1 MKIAFLTPEYPHNKT
16 GKSGGIG
23 TSIKTLASALVELGH
38 EVRILVYGQHEDAT
52 FRDENILI
60 QQIKNIK
67 FKGLSWYLTRK
78 KIEKIINYLHQNNQ
92 IDIVE
97 APDWTGITSF
107 IKPQK
112 CPVVIKLHGSDT
124 YFCHL
129 DKRPVKRWN
138 QFHEL
143 KALKNATACISV
155 SQYTARKT
163 NEIFDLNLNFE
174 IIHNGI
180 DLNVFKPLLVNNE
193 KLILLYF
200 GTLIRKKGVL
210 ELPLIFNLINEKNHN
225 IELHLI
231 GKDAPDI
238 ISKNISTWEMMQKLF
253 TSKAIEKVK
262 YHGVIPYELM
272 KEKIASATICIFP
285 TFAEAL
291 PVSWLEAMA
300 MKKAIVASNI
310 GWGEEIIKNGEN
322 GILIHP
328 KDHQKYADSILKLI
342 SDKELKIKMEENAFL
357 SIVSAFDNSII
368 AKQNIAFYQKIL
380 NK

>member
-1 MKIAFLTPEYPHNKT
+1 M
-16 GKSGGIG
+16 
-23 TSIKTLASALVELGH
+23 
-38 EVRILVYGQHEDAT
+38 
-52 FRDENILI
+52 
-60 QQIKNIK
+60 
-67 FKGLSWYLTRK
+67 
-78 KIEKIINYLHQNNQ
+78 
-92 IDIVE
+92 
-97 APDWTGITSF
+97 
-107 IKPQK
+107 
-112 CPVVIKLHGSDT
+112 
-124 YFCHL
+124 
-129 DKRPVKRWN
+129 
-138 QFHEL
+138 

-180 DLNVFKPLLVNNE
+180 DLKVFKPLSVKNE

-210 ELPLIFNLINEKNHN
+210 ELPLIFNLICEKNHN
-225 IELHLI
+225 IELHII

-238 ISKNISTWEMMQKLF
+238 TTKNSSTWDMMQKLF
-253 TSKAIEKVK
+253 NSKAIEKVK

-272 KEKIASATICIFP
+272 KEKIASATICVFP

-310 GWGEEIIKNGEN
+310 GWGEEIINDGEN
-322 GILIHP
+322 GVLIHP
-328 KDHQKYADSILKLI
+328 KEHQKYADSILKLI
-342 SDKELKIKMEENAFL
+342 NDKDFRIKIEDNAYL
-357 SIVSAFDNSII
+357 SIVSDFDNLII